1 MVWQRE
7 TTKKKTRKKQKKQA
21 SLPSFS
27 IFLANQIWVFFDH
40 KYFLDEFLSGFNI
53 LDVLWQWK
61 EQALF
66 YCGTSMS
73 RHVGTG
79 QD

>member
-1 MVWQRE
+1 MVWQHE
-7 TTKKKTRKKQKKQA
+7 TTKYKNIRKKQKKT
-21 SLPSFS
+21 SLPPVG
-27 IFLANQIWVFFDH
+27 IFLANQIWVFLDH
-40 KYFLDEFLSGFNI
+40 KYFMDEFLSGFNI

-73 RHVGTG
+73 RHVDTG